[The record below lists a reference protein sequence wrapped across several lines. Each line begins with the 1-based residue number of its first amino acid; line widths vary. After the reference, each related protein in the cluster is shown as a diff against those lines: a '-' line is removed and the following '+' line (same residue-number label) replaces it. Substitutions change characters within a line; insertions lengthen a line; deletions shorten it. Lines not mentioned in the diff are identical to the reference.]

1 MKRLLVALSFALTFA
16 VVAAA
21 AVLGW
26 GRAQFT
32 GEGPL
37 DARTVVRIPE
47 GTGVTGIAERLA
59 AKGVIRRP
67 WLFAAGARVTGQA
80 RRLKAGEFA
89 FPARVSPQGAL
100 EIIVRGKTVARQVT
114 LPEGITSREAVA
126 RVRDAAGLTG
136 LIETVPPE
144 GSLLPETY
152 HYRWGDSRTAVL
164 ARMQTAMD
172 ELLAKL
178 WPERDPGLPIA
189 SKRDAVIL
197 ASIVEKETAAP
208 DERALVAGV
217 FVNRLERGMRL
228 QSDPTVRYA
237 LTRNGRDGSGRLTQ
251 AALDL
256 DDPYNTYTHD
266 GLPPGPI
273 ANPGRKALRA
283 VLHPAATDYLYFVA
297 DGDGGHAF
305 AETLAEHNANVAEW
319 RRERDG
325 G

>member
-32 GEGPL
+32 GAGPL

-59 AKGVIRRP
+59 GKGVIRRP

-152 HYRWGDSRTAVL
+152 HYRWGDARTAVL

-189 SKRDAVIL
+189 SKRDAVTL

-208 DERALVAGV
+208 GERALVAGV

-237 LTRNGRDGSGRLTQ
+237 LARNGRDGSGRLTQ

-283 VLHPAATDYLYFVA
+283 VLHPAETDYLYFVA
-297 DGDGGHAF
+297 DGDGGHQF

-319 RRERDG
+319 RRQRDG